1 MARPLPLKLNPSV
14 AVSSTLPPL
23 LYTDTHASADMFYFG
38 RVEVH
43 DPFVAFGARGRKYT
57 VQNALEFG
65 RVKRTS
71 DFDVV
76 LSREEWLE
84 KARQKFGPQA
94 GIAEMILCLAEA
106 YGQKAFRI
114 ADDFPAALYAK
125 LTQRGL
131 KLEFADG
138 MLFPEREIKTAAE
151 AKAIR
156 AGNDLSAIGFSAAEK
171 VLRASRI
178 QGRTLIHQGKVLTS
192 ERLRYFV
199 DVAIK
204 EAGGDARD
212 TIVAG
217 GDQACDPHERGS
229 GPLRPHELI
238 IIDVFPRHAASGY
251 YGDMT
256 RTYLKGR
263 PREVQ
268 RRLVATVLA
277 AQRAAIGL
285 IRAGAEGSDIHRSV
299 SEFFQ
304 EEGYET
310 KRDANGAVGFFHG
323 TGHSLGLA
331 VHDPGC
337 RMGAVPSKL
346 KKGAVL
352 TVEPGLY
359 YPGLGGCR
367 WEDVVQVTAT
377 GCKII
382 SHHPYNW
389 EIR

>member
-1 MARPLPLKLNPSV
+1 ML
-14 AVSSTLPPL
+14 
-23 LYTDTHASADMFYFG
+23 YFG

-57 VQNALEFG
+57 VQGALEFG
-65 RVKRTS
+65 RVKKTS

-76 LSREEWLE
+76 LSREDWLE
-84 KARQKFGPQA
+84 AARKQYGADA
-94 GIAEMILCLAEA
+94 GIAEMIACVACA
-106 YGQKAFRI
+106 HGQKAFRV
-114 ADDFPAALYAK
+114 ADDFPAALYVK
-125 LTQRGL
+125 LTKKLGL

-138 MLFPEREIKTAAE
+138 LLFPEREVKSDREAA
-151 AKAIR
+151 AIR
-156 AGNDLSAIGFSAAEK
+156 EGNRLSAVGFSTAEK
-171 VLRASRI
+171 VLRAARI
-178 QGRTLIHQGKVLTS
+178 RGRHLIYQGKPLTS
-192 ERLRYFV
+192 ERLRFLI

-204 EAGGDARD
+204 EQGGEARD

-238 IIDVFPRHAASGY
+238 IIDIFPRHVASGY

-268 RRLVATVLA
+268 RRLVQTVYDAMRLA
-277 AQRAAIGL
+277 IRGV
-285 IRAGAEGSDIHRSV
+285 RAGVDGRDVHQSV
-299 SEFFQ
+299 IDFFKD
-304 EEGYET
+304 EGYET
-310 KRDANGAVGFFHG
+310 KRDANGATGFIHG
-323 TGHSLGLA
+323 TGHGLGLA
-331 VHDPGC
+331 VHDPGS
-337 RMGAVPSKL
+337 RLGAVSSKL
-346 KKGAVL
+346 KKGAVV

-377 GCKII
+377 GAKML
-382 SHHPYNW
+382 SRHPYNW